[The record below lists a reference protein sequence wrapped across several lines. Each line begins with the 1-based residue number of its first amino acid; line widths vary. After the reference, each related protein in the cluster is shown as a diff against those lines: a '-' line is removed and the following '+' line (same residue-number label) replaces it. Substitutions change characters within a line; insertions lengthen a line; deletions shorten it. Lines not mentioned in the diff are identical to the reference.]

1 MANEE
6 EEVFQWQIRRKGF
19 SVTNKEP
26 LELVM
31 TNKEFSPLVQG
42 CQKVQITHTADYE
55 VEEKT
60 NDPHVI
66 SELPA
71 KAQFPLCNL
80 YTKKKVHRVE
90 AVVAL
95 HKPCRNK
102 FTFCIVLTS
111 PKV

>member
-1 MANEE
+1 VANKEG
-6 EEVFQWQIRRKGF
+6 EVFQWQIRRKGF
-19 SVTNKEP
+19 LVTNKEP

-42 CQKVQITHTADYE
+42 RQKVQITHTADYE

-71 KAQFPLCNL
+71 KIQFPLCNL
-80 YTKKKVHRVE
+80 YTFF
-90 AVVAL
+90 L
-95 HKPCRNK
+95 
-102 FTFCIVLTS
+102 S
-111 PKV
+111 